1 MELKCSPV
9 LLIIY
14 NKPNITLK
22 VIREILKAYP
32 EKLYIFGDA
41 PRLQYEKE
49 IIDCFKTRKLIDSFD
64 FGNTVVK
71 KHYNKTNSGS
81 AANGV
86 SSAVEWFFEQEDEG
100 IILESDCLPGS
111 SFFRFASELLEKYRN
126 DEKVMHISG
135 NNFQTKFIDC
145 RHSYYFSNIPFI
157 WGWATWKRAWK
168 QYDVKIESYPEFKKF
183 AKIENYFL
191 NKEMRNFWVKKFDG
205 VYSQKIDTW
214 DYQWTYSILKNDGL
228 SITPN
233 YSLVTNIGFDEQA
246 MNTKYDSYG
255 FSKFGIK
262 EVEEIKFNDLKAP
275 NKKADYENF
284 KYALSPGFFR
294 KVKIKS
300 KDIFYNIFH

>member
-100 IILESDCLPGS
+100 IILESD
-111 SFFRFASELLEKYRN
+111 
-126 DEKVMHISG
+126 
-135 NNFQTKFIDC
+135 
-145 RHSYYFSNIPFI
+145 
-157 WGWATWKRAWK
+157 
-168 QYDVKIESYPEFKKF
+168 
-183 AKIENYFL
+183 
-191 NKEMRNFWVKKFDG
+191 
-205 VYSQKIDTW
+205 
-214 DYQWTYSILKNDGL
+214 
-228 SITPN
+228 
-233 YSLVTNIGFDEQA
+233 
-246 MNTKYDSYG
+246 
-255 FSKFGIK
+255 
-262 EVEEIKFNDLKAP
+262 
-275 NKKADYENF
+275 
-284 KYALSPGFFR
+284 
-294 KVKIKS
+294 
-300 KDIFYNIFH
+300 